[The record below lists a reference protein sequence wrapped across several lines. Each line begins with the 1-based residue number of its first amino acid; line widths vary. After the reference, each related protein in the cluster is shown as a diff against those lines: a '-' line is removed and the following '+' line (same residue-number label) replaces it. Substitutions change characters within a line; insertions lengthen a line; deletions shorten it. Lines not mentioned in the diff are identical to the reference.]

1 MFMSKIMCISRAS
14 LVAQTVKTLPAMR
27 ETWLQSL
34 GGKIPWRQE
43 ELPTQVSLP
52 GKPHGQRILEDYSPW
67 SLKESDM
74 TKQLTQQVKF
84 LFWV

>member
-1 MFMSKIMCISRAS
+1 MGFPGGSDGKDSACNEGD
-14 LVAQTVKTLPAMR
+14 LT
-27 ETWLQSL
+27 
-34 GGKIPWRQE
+34 GKIPWRQE

-74 TKQLTQQVKF
+74 TKQLTLHFVSECSD
-84 LFWV
+84 LGPSVVS